1 MKHKGLKTTTRTTS
15 ADMATVIFFGR
26 ERDPSRLPSV
36 IVIVT
41 MIVMF
46 MLTMSVMNITIV
58 VVMFTITI
66 VAVIMLFVAIGLT
79 VVLIRNHHKNCYHNY
94 YFLTGF
100 VVTVSN
106 ILLQSVITICV
117 IMRKNKASPGP
128 WN

>member
-1 MKHKGLKTTTRTTS
+1 M
-15 ADMATVIFFGR
+15 
-26 ERDPSRLPSV
+26 
-36 IVIVT
+36 IVT

-46 MLTMSVMNITIV
+46 MLTMSVMNITII

-66 VAVIMLFVAIGLT
+66 VAGVMLFVAIGLT
-79 VVLIRNHHKNCYHNY
+79 VVLIRNHHKNCCHNY
-94 YFLTGF
+94 YFLTGC

-117 IMRKNKASPGP
+117 IIRKNKASPGP